1 MKKAGYHI
9 RGRGSSEEP
18 RRGAIA
24 VGTGSLPSCAQ
35 DRRRLGAGQDPEGQ
49 ARPSAA
55 VCAAPRP
62 CTHPTRCVL
71 LSLILLLPWGLE
83 QVPKV
88 SRGPSQFALGGKR
101 GRGVTPKQGS
111 GQGEGV
117 LSTWQWPLLRHPYA
131 DGITAKWS
139 RPQPTSS
146 PSRSARAHR
155 RVWGAS
161 RNVGCRLPLRA
172 GCGHWRLQSPRV
184 LWMPSQV
191 SKASSEQR
199 FLHSV
204 PLFWELLGQTP
215 SPTVFITGALSSLYP
230 LRVPTWRWAE
240 HGKKSNVVPQ
250 CI

>member
-9 RGRGSSEEP
+9 RGRGSSKEP

-24 VGTGSLPSCAQ
+24 VATGSLPSCAQ

-62 CTHPTRCVL
+62 CTHPTHCVL

-101 GRGVTPKQGS
+101 GWGVTPKQGS

-117 LSTWQWPLLRHPYA
+117 L
-131 DGITAKWS
+131 
-139 RPQPTSS
+139 
-146 PSRSARAHR
+146 
-155 RVWGAS
+155 
-161 RNVGCRLPLRA
+161 C
-172 GCGHWRLQSPRV
+172 
-184 LWMPSQV
+184 
-191 SKASSEQR
+191 
-199 FLHSV
+199 
-204 PLFWELLGQTP
+204 LLGIGPFSDTP
-215 SPTVFITGALSSLYP
+215 TRMGSQPSGAARSPPPAPADPHAHTEESGERLGMWAAGSHSGQGVGTGVYKAPVCCGCPARSQKHPRSSVSSTPFHCSGSCWVKHLHPLSSLQEP
-230 LRVPTWRWAE
+230 SLLFIRQGSPRGGGLSMGRNLT
-240 HGKKSNVVPQ
+240 
-250 CI
+250 

>member
-1 MKKAGYHI
+1 MEPSWWAPAHCHPVPRTEGDSGP
-9 RGRGSSEEP
+9 GRTQRA
-18 RRGAIA
+18 RRGLQPLC
-24 VGTGSLPSCAQ
+24 VQ
-35 DRRRLGAGQDPEGQ
+35 RLGH
-49 ARPSAA
+49 
-55 VCAAPRP
+55 APTP
-62 CTHPTRCVL
+62 PAVL

-101 GRGVTPKQGS
+101 GWGVTPKQGS

-139 RPQPTSS
+139 RPQPTCS

-161 RNVGCRLPLRA
+161 RSVGCRLPLRA

-199 FLHSV
+199 FLNSV

>member
-1 MKKAGYHI
+1 MHPSHPLCVTLLNPAASLGLRTGSKSEQRAFPVCFRRKM
-9 RGRGSSEEP
+9 GRG
-18 RRGAIA
+18 G
-24 VGTGSLPSCAQ
+24 
-35 DRRRLGAGQDPEGQ
+35 
-49 ARPSAA
+49 
-55 VCAAPRP
+55 
-62 CTHPTRCVL
+62 
-71 LSLILLLPWGLE
+71 
-83 QVPKV
+83 
-88 SRGPSQFALGGKR
+88 
-101 GRGVTPKQGS
+101 GVTPKQGS